1 MSRKRKRE
9 DDDADASGDDL
20 DLEDAISGLEDA
32 MSGLEDAM
40 SGFEDESFGSD
51 ARDREVN
58 NDVPVPMSTSG
69 SISEIRA
76 KLHAKIASFRNGRR
90 AEDEAGSK
98 DELLEMRRH
107 RAAIREQRRRKT
119 KEKKEEE
126 KEAKKK
132 KGSGKHA
139 SGNTSKV
146 CKALLVYKERPES
159 KFVCEATV
167 TCARYC
173 VTLKSAYGWSLS
185 SLHDDCRL
193 LRAFRC
199 SSESLQ
205 EA

>member
-1 MSRKRKRE
+1 
-9 DDDADASGDDL
+9 
-20 DLEDAISGLEDA
+20 
-32 MSGLEDAM
+32 MSGL
-40 SGFEDESFGSD
+40 EDESFGSE

-126 KEAKKK
+126 KETKK
-132 KGSGKHA
+132 KGKGKHA
-139 SGNTSKV
+139 SGNTSTV
-146 CKALLVYKERPES
+146 RKALLVHKERPES
-159 KFVCEATV
+159 EFAFAATV

-173 VTLKSAYGWSLS
+173 VPFKSTYEWSLS

-193 LRAFRC
+193 LRACRC

-205 EA
+205 EAQNSLRSKASLSEITGSS